1 MSDNLLPQI
10 KGKTIL
16 VSEWPMSIEEL
27 RDCFDDTHSYDP
39 CRDNHDWDNPDDTV
53 RVCLRCDYVDDRRY
67 LMGTPE
73 ETFLKNVY
81 HFGLLKALHRYFES
95 KCVKYVAE
103 EWILHKKVRNNPHNF
118 VFYRP
123 SLWRFALCNTME
135 SYLRKKVYPKS
146 K

>member
-1 MSDNLLPQI
+1 MLYDEDDNDNYINELLAQH
-10 KGKTIL
+10 
-16 VSEWPMSIEEL
+16 VHEEWEKEMKSQ
-27 RDCFDDTHSYDP
+27 
-39 CRDNHDWDNPDDTV
+39 
-53 RVCLRCDYVDDRRY
+53 Y
-67 LMGTPE
+67 LMGTPQ
-73 ETFLKNVY
+73 ETFLKNIY